1 MHLSMK
7 VFIPILSIIT
17 GLLLLMISCQQT
29 NTGESKSHWQLSS
42 PPGTAAG
49 YGRSP
54 LDTSDAKDTSSVP
67 PAGENVQQETTAP
80 AGNESTLQQPER
92 ENDVPVSSAPTLKIE
107 PPPSAAGYGRPLQDP
122 EDRKESSPPSSDDS
136 NPSKTTPTLNE
147 PATKQ
152 PESLQPSSGGYGP
165 GTFTPTWTIE
175 PPPSAAG
182 YGK

>member
-1 MHLSMK
+1 MQLSMK
-7 VFIPILSIIT
+7 VFIPILTIIT
-17 GLLLLMISCQQT
+17 GLLLLITSCQQT
-29 NTGESKSHWQLSS
+29 NKGESKSHWQLSS
-42 PPGTAAG
+42 PPATAAG

-67 PAGENVQQETTAP
+67 PAAENVQQKTTAP

-92 ENDVPVSSAPTLKIE
+92 KNDGPDSSAPTLKIE

-122 EDRKESSPPSSDDS
+122 EDPKEPSPPSSGDS
-136 NPSKTTPTLNE
+136 NLNKTNPTMNE
-147 PATKQ
+147 SATKQ

-165 GTFTPTWTIE
+165 GTFTPTWTLE